1 MGILEKILSKKETGT
16 KKESKKASDDAN
28 REKMRITLPEKT
40 SILDKV
46 RSEKEQSSKKAT
58 KVKAERVAQKAAQKS
73 AQKAAQKTA
82 NLKRR

>member
-1 MGILEKILSKKETGT
+1 MGMLENILSKKETST

-46 RSEKEQSSKKAT
+46 RSEKEHDSKKAT